1 MKQEAQYW
9 ERHSWHCSVLEWET
23 RGEST
28 RARSRPQ
35 VCAYWTVEALPGRGN
50 KRPPTT
56 GRSSTTWQTRKIRPC
71 AAVCAISTL
80 NVKNIFFSDFALAAA
95 KAKRRYP
102 LPDPFQDSDVGK
114 SGENSD
120 VAKIDAKNKIVHEN
134 RPSRPVLLP
143 LPSSAKS
150 TSGSP
155 ADTAPLFKTR
165 LMRLRRAKCDCVSV
179 SPVIVARS

>member
-1 MKQEAQYW
+1 MTAARCPLHCFGETSIKQA
-9 ERHSWHCSVLEWET
+9 T
-23 RGEST
+23 ST
-28 RARSRPQ
+28 SLLGRFRSDD
-35 VCAYWTVEALPGRGN
+35 VDDV
-50 KRPPTT
+50 
-56 GRSSTTWQTRKIRPC
+56 RPC

-80 NVKNIFFSDFALAAA
+80 NEKNIFFSDFALAAA

-155 ADTAPLFKTR
+155 ADAAPLFKTR